1 MVLSSAN
8 NATISTASASA
19 IIINDD
25 QAPAPTLAIAADS
38 PTQNEGDQNITAFS
52 FTVTREGDLSNE
64 SSVLWSV
71 INDSTTDN
79 DFLNSSPLSGEI
91 FFTDGSASQTIT
103 VNVAGD
109 TQVETNETFS
119 VVLSSANNATINT
132 ASASAIIINDDQA
145 PAPVPP
151 SEQMIFSDDFE
162 SANFSNNWQQ
172 DSQNDWR
179 RRENAR
185 SIGNFSAELD
195 GRANNATL
203 QLRNSLN
210 ISSFDDVQINVQWLI
225 ETSFDNNEFLAFDV
239 SIDNGLWQEI
249 DRLSGA
255 SGTGGDEQS
264 GNPFQAGVFKLSD
277 SLTNF
282 ANASSLDLRF
292 RGTASRSNEDAYIDN
307 IMITG
312 LSQNSE
318 PSLTF
323 FNQFSSSYSLT
334 DFGLLPDPIA

>member
-1 MVLSSAN
+1 M
-8 NATISTASASA
+8 
-19 IIINDD
+19 
-25 QAPAPTLAIAADS
+25 
-38 PTQNEGDQNITAFS
+38 
-52 FTVTREGDLSNE
+52 
-64 SSVLWSV
+64 
-71 INDSTTDN
+71 
-79 DFLNSSPLSGEI
+79 
-91 FFTDGSASQTIT
+91 FTDGSASQTIT

-282 ANASSLDLRF
+282 ANASSLDL
-292 RGTASRSNEDAYIDN
+292 
-307 IMITG
+307 
-312 LSQNSE
+312 
-318 PSLTF
+318 
-323 FNQFSSSYSLT
+323 
-334 DFGLLPDPIA
+334 